1 MTPDKSELH
10 ELGYFTKLHGYK
22 GELTAY
28 LDTEVLNDYQE
39 VESIFVEV
47 KGQIIPYFVETL
59 SSKTN
64 KTVKVKLEGVD
75 TEDQA
80 KSLVKAK
87 IFILKEDLSE
97 TDETR
102 LELRSILGYEVIDHL
117 KGNIGTVHQIL
128 ELAGNPQLEI
138 DFNGKM
144 ILLPLHEDFIK
155 KIDNEGKKVEVEA
168 PEGLIDL
175 FL

>member
-102 LELRSILGYEVIDHL
+102 LELRTILGYEVIDHL
-117 KGNIGTVHQIL
+117 KGNIGRVHQIL

-155 KIDNEGKKVEVEA
+155 KIDNEGKKVEVES

>member
-1 MTPDKSELH
+1 
-10 ELGYFTKLHGYK
+10 
-22 GELTAY
+22 
-28 LDTEVLNDYQE
+28 
-39 VESIFVEV
+39 
-47 KGQIIPYFVETL
+47 
-59 SSKTN
+59 
-64 KTVKVKLEGVD
+64 
-75 TEDQA
+75 
-80 KSLVKAK
+80 
-87 IFILKEDLSE
+87 
-97 TDETR
+97 
-102 LELRSILGYEVIDHL
+102 VIDHL
-117 KGNIGTVHQIL
+117 KGNIGTVRQIL

>member
-1 MTPDKSELH
+1 
-10 ELGYFTKLHGYK
+10 
-22 GELTAY
+22 
-28 LDTEVLNDYQE
+28 

>member
-102 LELRSILGYEVIDHL
+102 LELRSILGYQVIDHL

>member
-28 LDTEVLNDYQE
+28 LDTEVLNEYQD

-47 KGQIIPYFVETL
+47 KGQLIPYFVESL

-75 TEDQA
+75 TEDLA

-102 LELRSILGYEVIDHL
+102 VELRSILGYEVIDHV
-117 KGNIGTVHQIL
+117 KGNIGRVHQIL

-155 KIDNEGKKVEVEA
+155 AIDNQNKKVEIEA

>member
-28 LDTEVLNDYQE
+28 LDTEVLNEYAD

-47 KGQIIPYFVETL
+47 KGQLIPYFVESL

-75 TEDQA
+75 TEDLA

-102 LELRSILGYEVIDHL
+102 VELRSILGYEVIDHV
-117 KGNIGTVHQIL
+117 KGNIGRVNQIL

-155 KIDNEGKKVEVEA
+155 AIDNQNKKVEIEA

>member
-155 KIDNEGKKVEVEA
+155 KIDNEGKKVDVEA

>member
-28 LDTEVLNDYQE
+28 LDTEVLNDYE
-39 VESIFVEV
+39 DVESIFVEV
-47 KGQIIPYFVETL
+47 KGQLIPYFVESL

-75 TEDQA
+75 TEDLA

-102 LELRSILGYEVIDHL
+102 LELRSILGYEVIDQV
-117 KGNIGTVHQIL
+117 KGNIGRVHQIL

-138 DFNGKM
+138 NFNGKM

-155 KIDNEGKKVEVEA
+155 TIDNKNKKVEIEA

>member
-80 KSLVKAK
+80 KSMVKAK

>member
-39 VESIFVEV
+39 VELIFVEV

-155 KIDNEGKKVEVEA
+155 KIDNEGKKVDVEA

>member
-28 LDTEVLNDYQE
+28 LDTEVLQDYE
-39 VESIFVEV
+39 DVESIFIEV
-47 KGQIIPYFVETL
+47 KGQLIPYFVESL

-75 TEDQA
+75 TEDAA

-102 LELRSILGYEVIDHL
+102 LELRSILGYEVIDHV
-117 KGNIGTVHQIL
+117 KGNIGRVHQIL

-155 KIDNEGKKVEVEA
+155 NIDNKKKKIEIEA